1 VLVECFILNISNS
14 THDDI
19 ASNAIGNDDDEDHP
33 VSNRKTHEEEISKE
47 GMMLLFSLIYCKQ
60 PPYSIGLALIELCK
74 LIK

>member
-19 ASNAIGNDDDEDHP
+19 ASNAIGDDDGDHH
-33 VSNRKTHEEEISKE
+33 VSNRKTQKKMKISKE

-74 LIK
+74 WIK

>member
-47 GMMLLFSLIYCKQ
+47 V
-60 PPYSIGLALIELCK
+60 
-74 LIK
+74 